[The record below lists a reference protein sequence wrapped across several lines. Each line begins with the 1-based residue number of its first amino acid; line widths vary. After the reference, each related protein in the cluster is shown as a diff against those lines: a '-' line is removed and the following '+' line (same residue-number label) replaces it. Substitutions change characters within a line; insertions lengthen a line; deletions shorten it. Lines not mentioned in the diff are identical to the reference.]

1 MSTVS
6 PVNSGDTI
14 PAPGAEGGDS
24 LRFLTRLLQAA
35 VHHKASDIHIKVRNH
50 PYLRI
55 DGVLRPVRELPV
67 LTVTDTEALASV
79 VLGERH
85 RKMLHDNF
93 QVDSS
98 IGLKNIGRVRVNVY
112 YQRGT
117 IAMALRVIETHV
129 PKPEEL
135 GLPSVVKEF
144 TRFERG
150 LVILTGATGSG
161 KSTTLASLINEI
173 NFNYPKNIITIEDP
187 IEYLFSDQRSII
199 SQREIGTDAKAFP
212 EAMVSALREDPD
224 VILLGEMRDAAS
236 IETVLTAAETG
247 HLVFTTLHAPGAAD
261 TIPRI
266 ISSFPP
272 DAQGTIRAKLAQNLR
287 AVVAQRLLPRADG
300 AGRTVACE
308 VMTAS
313 PRVRELILDPV
324 RVKEISDLVKGGAIV
339 EGMLSFDQ
347 HLFELCR
354 KGEITD
360 EMALQHATSPTD
372 LKLKL
377 DGF

>member
-6 PVNSGDTI
+6 PVTTGHAI
-14 PAPGAEGGDS
+14 APPSAEGGDA
-24 LRFLTRLLQAA
+24 LRFLTRLLQTATQ
-35 VHHKASDIHIKVRNH
+35 HKASDIHLKVKNH

-55 DGVLRPVRELPV
+55 DGVLRPLRDFPV
-67 LTVTDTEALASV
+67 LAVPDTEALVSV

-85 RKMLHDNF
+85 RKLLHENY

-117 IAMALRVIETHV
+117 LAMALRVIETHV
-129 PKPEEL
+129 PKPEAL
-135 GLPSVVKEF
+135 GLPPVVKDF

-173 NFNYPKNIITIEDP
+173 NFNYAKNIITIEDP
-187 IEYLFSDQRSII
+187 VEYLFHDHRSII
-199 SQREIGTDAKAFP
+199 SQREIGADAASFP
-212 EAMVSALREDPD
+212 AAMVSALREDPD

-236 IETVLTAAETG
+236 IDTALTAAETG
-247 HLVFTTLHAPGAAD
+247 HLVFTTLHSPAAAD
-261 TIPRI
+261 TVPRI
-266 ISSFPP
+266 ISTFAP

-287 AVVAQRLLPRADG
+287 AVVAQRLMPRADG
-300 AGRTVACE
+300 NGRTVACE

-313 PRVRELILDPV
+313 PRVRELILDPL

-354 KGEITD
+354 KGDITD

>member
-6 PVNSGDTI
+6 PVNPEGGI
-14 PAPGAEGGDS
+14 KAPSAEGGDS
-24 LRFLTRLLQAA
+24 LQFLTQLLQSASRQ
-35 VHHKASDIHIKVRNH
+35 KASDIHLKVRNH
-50 PYLRI
+50 PFVRV
-55 DGVLRPVRELPV
+55 DGVLRPLRDFPV
-67 LTVTDTEALASV
+67 MATPDMEALTSV
-79 VLGERH
+79 ALNERH
-85 RKMLHDNF
+85 RKLLRENF

-98 IGLKNIGRVRVNVY
+98 VGLRNIGRVRLNVY

-117 IAMALRVIETHV
+117 IAMALRLIETQI
-129 PKPEEL
+129 PKPEDL
-135 GLPSVVKEF
+135 GLPASVRDF

-150 LVILTGATGSG
+150 LVVLTGATGCG
-161 KSTTLASLINEI
+161 KSTTLASLVNEI
-173 NFNYPKNIITIEDP
+173 NFNYAKNVITIEDP
-187 IEYLFSDQRSII
+187 IEYLFSDQRCII
-199 SQREIGTDAKAFP
+199 SQREIGTDARSFP
-212 EAMVSALREDPD
+212 DAMVSALREDPD

-236 IETVLTAAETG
+236 IDTALTAAETG
-247 HLVFTTLHAPGAAD
+247 HLVLTTLHSPAAAD
-261 TIPRI
+261 TVPRM
-266 ISSFPP
+266 ISSFAP

-300 AGRTVACE
+300 SGRTVACE
-308 VMTAS
+308 VMTVS
-313 PRVRELILDPV
+313 SRVRELILDPV

-354 KGEITD
+354 KGDITD
-360 EMALQHATSPTD
+360 ETALQYATSPTD